1 MGEEGCSFTEVFNI
15 EVREAGGREAWTIAL
30 DKKIHGIK
38 HFTLGGGGV
47 SITQG
52 ILPLASEWSSNE
64 DGNVLLKI
72 YYKTK

>member
-38 HFTLGGGGV
+38 HFTLGGGRV
-47 SITQG
+47 NYSRHPSPSFRVVIQ
-52 ILPLASEWSSNE
+52 
-64 DGNVLLKI
+64 
-72 YYKTK
+72 